1 MQNAVGN
8 TSDLLRSCVKPK
20 LHIGVLALQGAFAA
34 HAKALRK
41 CGAEVRLVRTQED
54 LSGLH
59 GIVIPGGESTTMS
72 NLLVA
77 SGLSEVLKGLCQDG
91 FPVFGTCAGMIMLA
105 ENILD
110 GRFDQVSLRAL
121 NIDIRRN
128 GYGRQNDSFEQ
139 DIIVDSFD
147 TPFHALFIRAP
158 VIEAIGSDVEVLAS
172 WGDRPVLVR
181 TANTLACSFHP
192 ELVSDLRIHKIFL
205 SIVENFSVTNPR

>member
-8 TSDLLRSCVKPK
+8 TTKLLRSCVEPK
-20 LHIGVLALQGAFAA
+20 LHIGVLALQGAFAT
-34 HAKALRK
+34 HAQALRD

-54 LSGLH
+54 LNGIQGL
-59 GIVIPGGESTTMS
+59 VIPGGESTTMS

-77 SGLSEVLKGLCQDG
+77 SGLSEVLKERFQHG

-105 ENILD
+105 ETILD
-110 GRFDQVSLRAL
+110 GRPDQISLGAL
-121 NIDIRRN
+121 ELDVRRN

-139 DIIVDSFD
+139 DIVVHSFE

-158 VIEAIGSDVEVLAS
+158 VIEAVGSDVEVLAS

-181 TANTLACSFHP
+181 SGNALACSFHP

-205 SIVENFSVTNPR
+205 SLVENFSVTNPR

>member
-8 TSDLLRSCVKPK
+8 TTKLLRSCVEPK

-34 HAKALRK
+34 HAQALRD

-54 LSGLH
+54 LNGIQGL
-59 GIVIPGGESTTMS
+59 VIPGGESTTMS

-77 SGLSEVLKGLCQDG
+77 SGLSEVLKERFQHG

-105 ENILD
+105 ETILD
-110 GRFDQVSLRAL
+110 GRADQISLGAL
-121 NIDIRRN
+121 ELDVRRN

-139 DIIVDSFD
+139 DIVVHSFE

-158 VIEAIGSDVEVLAS
+158 VIDAVGSDVEVLAS

-181 TANTLACSFHP
+181 SGNALACSFHP
-192 ELVSDLRIHKIFL
+192 ELVSDLRIHRIFL
-205 SIVENFSVTNPR
+205 SLVENFSVTNPR

>member
-8 TSDLLRSCVKPK
+8 TSDSLRSPVKPK

-34 HAKALRK
+34 HAQALRD

-54 LSGLH
+54 LNGIQGL
-59 GIVIPGGESTTMS
+59 VIPGGESTTMS

-77 SGLSEVLKGLCQDG
+77 SGLSEVLKERFQHG

-105 ENILD
+105 ETILD
-110 GRFDQVSLRAL
+110 GRPDQISLGAL
-121 NIDIRRN
+121 ELDVRRN

-139 DIIVDSFD
+139 DIVVHSFE

-158 VIEAIGSDVEVLAS
+158 VIEAVGSDVEVLAS

-181 TANTLACSFHP
+181 SGNALACSFHP

-205 SIVENFSVTNPR
+205 SLVENFSVTNPR